1 MTNTKN
7 NKKGSHIGSLL
18 KTASRLSFLTN
29 DQRMSTT
36 TPAISRNLNS
46 IINKSMTKITQLLK
60 IVFTTALQLHGQRM
74 TTIKRKNNFMT
85 KARKMIRKVKT
96 LPLAFTLAFTSMLIS
111 CDFVK
116 KQSQS
121 IQDTVTEHP
130 NGNNTS
136 SNETSTPH
144 DAFIFVKDQ
153 SGSIKTGG
161 EQDHLLKMYLKKLFY
176 IQFKPKTDIVLMQVD
191 NFSGAPT
198 NHTLFVYEDPKTG
211 GTEKYGE
218 NETVR
223 EFERQSAEKRQMVK
237 IEQSFYKKFFA
248 DPSGKKSTRT
258 CILDAIPQIQKQ
270 VAGYKS
276 VHLYL
281 FSDMLEDSNYRVL
294 LGSSMNSRNTVEK
307 MAEEDLGKLEN
318 KYGKLPATFSTIKS
332 ITIIIP
338 ASTYSE
344 KVDIIPFYWQYIF
357 TRMGFTGQI
366 KWERPS

>member
-7 NKKGSHIGSLL
+7 NKKGSYKLPAKNNL
-18 KTASRLSFLTN
+18 ETFLTN
-29 DQRMSTT
+29 DQGMSTT

-46 IINKSMTKITQLLK
+46 IISKRITTMTTSVKNILMTP
-60 IVFTTALQLHGQRM
+60 LQLQGQPT
-74 TTIKRKNNFMT
+74 TTIKNKNNIMT
-85 KARKMIRKVKT
+85 KTRKMIRQVKA
-96 LPLAFTLAFTSMLIS
+96 LPLAFTLALTSMLIS

-121 IQDTVTEHP
+121 IQDTVTEHT

-136 SNETSTPH
+136 NDETSTPH

-161 EQDHLLKMYLKKLFY
+161 EQGHLLKMYLKKLFY
-176 IQFKPKTDIVLMQVD
+176 TQFKPKTDIILMQVD

-211 GTEKYGE
+211 ETETFGE
-218 NETVR
+218 SETVR
-223 EFERQSAEKRQMVK
+223 EFERQNAEKRQMAK

-344 KVDIIPFYWQYIF
+344 KVNIIPFYWQYIF
-357 TRMGFTGQI
+357 TRMGFTGQV